1 MLGLLGTVIGM
12 IKAFYGDSA
21 DGR

>member
-1 MLGLLGTVIGM
+1 MGLLGTVIGM